1 MTWYFVKFL
10 NTEPQ
15 MNSIIAVFDIL
26 NPFLKIGASI
36 IGILSFSVYYYTMRD
51 IDWEETDREIEE

>member
-1 MTWYFVKFL
+1 
-10 NTEPQ
+10 

-36 IGILSFSVYYYTMRD
+36 VGVISFSVYYYTMRD
-51 IDWEETDREIEE
+51 IDWRETDHEIEE

>member
-1 MTWYFVKFL
+1 
-10 NTEPQ
+10 

-36 IGILSFSVYYYTMRD
+36 VGVISFSVDYYTMRD
-51 IDWEETDREIEE
+51 IDWRETDHEIEE